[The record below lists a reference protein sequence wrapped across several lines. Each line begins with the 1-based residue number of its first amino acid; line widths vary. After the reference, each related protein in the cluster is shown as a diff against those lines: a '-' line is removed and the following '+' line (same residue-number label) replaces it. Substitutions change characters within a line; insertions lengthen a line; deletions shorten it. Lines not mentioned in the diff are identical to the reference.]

1 MWLIDGCYAPDF
13 MVIILV
19 HMYKGL
25 THPQITN
32 FARCGQFRFRYIAV
46 TDNLKL
52 FIELNIA
59 TKVHYI
65 IDTIPMIILYI
76 LAHCYD

>member
-19 HMYKGL
+19 HMYKGP
-25 THPQITN
+25 THSQITN
-32 FARCGQFRFRYIAV
+32 FARCGQFRFRYTAM

-59 TKVHYI
+59 TKVHEPKRPVLI
-65 IDTIPMIILYI
+65 SIC
-76 LAHCYD
+76 CYVKLNE